1 MKKFIKDDL
10 LHVLIILVIVAALLA
25 AIAGSAQIA
34 YLIAVSDLPEWMKF
48 WLLSW
53 GWEGGMRDEDC
64 TIHSALS

>member
-10 LHVLIILVIVAALLA
+10 IHVLIILVIVAALLA
-25 AIAGSAQIA
+25 LIAVSARIA

-53 GWEGGMRDEDC
+53 G
-64 TIHSALS
+64 

>member
-25 AIAGSAQIA
+25 LLAVSVQIA
-34 YLIAVSDLPEWMKF
+34 YLIATSDLPEWMKF

-53 GWEGGMRDEDC
+53 G
-64 TIHSALS
+64 